1 MHQFAHGYLSR
12 RGFLATGVAS
22 VGGLLVAVSFAGS
35 SQAQTG
41 TPPTQA
47 VDTDAFKPSAYIE
60 VTTEGA
66 VDIFVGKSEM
76 GQGIHTGIA
85 QLIGDELG
93 CAWES
98 IRVVQAPASPAF
110 GFPGSGF
117 MVTGGST
124 SIRTEWQRMRMMG
137 AAARMML
144 EEAAA
149 RRWAV
154 NAGDLSTADGVISG
168 PGGQTAGFA
177 ELVMDASRLEVPAN
191 PQLKP
196 KSARSLIGTS
206 VKRLDT
212 MQKITGRAGFGID
225 VEIPGLLTAIVV
237 SPPQLMAPVRSFDA
251 TQALARPGVRKVI
264 AISTGIAIIGD
275 HYWAVHSARDE
286 VTVEWGDSPFAGL
299 NMESLRAGYRDALD
313 KDGIIAETKGDVSP
327 VSGAKS
333 VNLEI
338 EQPFLAHA
346 CMEPM
351 NLTVAINNKGAEV
364 WGPVQAQSWVQQ
376 TVGKVA
382 GLDPENVAV
391 HTTFLGG
398 GFGRRSAKDFV
409 KAAAEIAM
417 SAGKPVKLVYSRE
430 DDMRAAYYRPFNL
443 TRARGT
449 LDSEGNMLALDV
461 KVATPSVA
469 SWAGARFMIRK
480 DGIDEQAV
488 EGLVD
493 LPYNIPN
500 IRISWVEHDTKIPV
514 HFWRAVGS
522 SHNPFVL
529 ESLIDDLAVEAG
541 MEPIAFRRRL
551 LQGQPRYLAV
561 LDRLV
566 SDAGW
571 KQPAPR
577 GVGRGMAIV
586 RSFGSIVAQAV
597 EISQDNGE
605 LHVAK
610 VFCVVDCGIAINP
623 GQIEAQMHSSI
634 IYGLG
639 ALLRGQITIDDG
651 AIEQS
656 NFHDFEP
663 LRHAEMPQISV
674 SIIEGDDKPG
684 GVGEPGLPPILPA
697 VANAVRA
704 LTGKRTVR
712 LPLAG

>member
-1 MHQFAHGYLSR
+1 MQKLAHGYLSR

-22 VGGLLVAVSFAGS
+22 VGGLLVAVSFADS

-41 TPPTQA
+41 TPSTQA
-47 VDTDAFKPSAYIE
+47 VDGTAFKPSAYIE
-60 VTTEGA
+60 ITTEG
-66 VDIFVGKSEM
+66 VVNFYIGKSEM

-98 IRVVQAPASPAF
+98 IRVVQSPASPAF
-110 GFPGSGF
+110 GFPGRGF

-154 NAGDLSTADGVISG
+154 NVSDLTTVDGVISG
-168 PGGQTAGFA
+168 PGGQTAAFA
-177 ELVMDASRLEVPAN
+177 ELAMDASRLEVPAN
-191 PQLKP
+191 PLLKP
-196 KSARSLIGTS
+196 KSARSLIGAS

-225 VEIPGLLTAIVV
+225 VDIPGLLTAIVV

-251 TQALARPGVRKVI
+251 TRALGLPGVQAVV
-264 AISTGIAIIGD
+264 AISTGIAVIGD

-299 NMESLRAGYRDALD
+299 NMEGLRAGYRDALD
-313 KDGIIAETKGDVSP
+313 KDGIVAETKGDVLA
-327 VSGAKS
+327 VNGARS

-351 NLTVAINNKGAEV
+351 NLTVAINGKSAEV

-391 HTTFLGG
+391 HTTYLGG
-398 GFGRRSAKDFV
+398 GFGRRSARDFV
-409 KAAAEIAM
+409 KAAAEIAK
-417 SAGKPVKLVYSRE
+417 AVGKPVKLVYSRE
-430 DDMRAAYYRPFNL
+430 DDMRAAHYRPFNL
-443 TRARGT
+443 ARARGT
-449 LDSEGNMLALDV
+449 LDNEGNLLALDV
-461 KVATPSVA
+461 KVATPSVS

-480 DGIDEQAV
+480 DGVDQQAV
-488 EGLVD
+488 EGFVD

-500 IRISWVEHDTKIPV
+500 IRVSWVDHDPKIPV
-514 HFWRAVGS
+514 HFWRSVGS

-529 ESLIDDLAVEAG
+529 ESLMDDLALEAG
-541 MEPIAFRRRL
+541 AEPIAFRRSL
-551 LQGQPRYLAV
+551 LRDQPRYLAV
-561 LDRLV
+561 LNRLE

-586 RSFGSIVAQAV
+586 RSFGSIVAEAV
-597 EISQDNGE
+597 EISQNNGD
-605 LHVAK
+605 LHVGK

-634 IYGLG
+634 VYGLG
-639 ALLRGQITIDDG
+639 AFLRGQITIDDG
-651 AIEQS
+651 VVEQS

-712 LPLAG
+712 LPLAS